1 MNYTKKKIIE
11 RNQATNL
18 DNLIELDKENR
29 EFIQKKEKLEQEKK
43 IISKSKDPENFK
55 KSKKLT
61 DQIKVLDQSQK
72 KLSSEINKILFSIP
86 NIALEDVPVGQDE
99 KTNKILKK
107 FGEIKEFNFKVKS
120 HSDLGGKLMDFDTAA
135 K

>member
-1 MNYTKKKIIE
+1 MHNLKDIRKNIEFYKKKIIE

-86 NIALEDVPVGQDE
+86 NIALEDVPVGQD
-99 KTNKILKK
+99 
-107 FGEIKEFNFKVKS
+107 
-120 HSDLGGKLMDFDTAA
+120 
-135 K
+135 